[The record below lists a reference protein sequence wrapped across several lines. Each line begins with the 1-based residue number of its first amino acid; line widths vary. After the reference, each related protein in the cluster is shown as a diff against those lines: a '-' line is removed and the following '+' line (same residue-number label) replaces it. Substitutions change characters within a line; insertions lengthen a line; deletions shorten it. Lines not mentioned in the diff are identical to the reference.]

1 MSLIQLKNISL
12 MFGNPPLLNGVDLV
26 VQPKERVCLV
36 GRNGSG
42 KSTLLKVIAGEITA
56 DDGQRIVDNET
67 IIARLEQDPPQTND
81 MSIFD
86 YVAEGLAELGDTIK
100 AYFHQTQIV
109 AEDPTET
116 NLTRLQ
122 TLQEQLEAQ
131 NAWQFEQKIEQTL
144 SQLQLQPETRLA
156 ALSGGWRRKAAL
168 ARTLVR
174 SPDILLL
181 DEPTNHLD
189 IAMIQ
194 WLENSLSSY
203 NGAIIFIS
211 HDRSFI
217 RRMATRIIDLDRGE
231 LTSYPGN
238 YATYLEK
245 KQQDLEVEATQ
256 NAEFDKKLA
265 QEEVWIRQGIKAR
278 RTRNEGRVRALKK
291 LREQRKQRREVQGNA
306 VVSQSAA
313 VRSGKTV
320 FEACDL
326 SYAIDGKI
334 LVKRLNV
341 SILRGD
347 KVALIGPNG
356 CGKTTLIKLLLGQLK
371 PDSGECKPGAN
382 IEVAYF
388 DQHRKG
394 LDLNKSV
401 IDVVGDGKRDL
412 TVNGQPRH
420 VISYLQDYLFSPE
433 RVNAPV
439 KSLSGGEK
447 NRLMLAK
454 LMLKPSNVLVLDE
467 PTNDLDVETLELLET
482 LLLNYEGTVL
492 LVSHDRE
499 FVDNVAD
506 SALFFEGDGI
516 IQEFVGGFTDI
527 EQWYKSKGISVF
539 DVFERKSI
547 KSVNSETNIK
557 ESSPKPA
564 LQNKKPKKLSYK
576 DQRELESLPQEIES
590 LEEKLAELQKDVNQ
604 PEFFKQTNDETSKTL
619 AQLAEVEE
627 ALAAK
632 YARWDELE
640 STLEDQQ

>member
-12 MFGNPPLLNGVDLV
+12 MFGSPPLLNNIDLV
-26 VQPKERVCLV
+26 VQPKERLCLV

-42 KSTLLKVIAGEITA
+42 KSTLLKVIAGEINA
-56 DDGQRIVDNET
+56 DDGQRIIDNDT

-81 MSIFD
+81 ITIFD
-86 YVAEGLAELGDTIK
+86 YVAEGLAELGETIK
-100 AYFHQTQIV
+100 SYFHQTQV
-109 AEDPTET
+109 VTEDPSEV
-116 NLTRLQ
+116 NLIRLQ
-122 TLQEQLEAQ
+122 NLQEQLETQ
-131 NAWQFEQKIEQTL
+131 DAWQFEQKIEQTL
-144 SQLQLQPETRLA
+144 SQLQLQPDTKLTE
-156 ALSGGWRRKAAL
+156 LSGGWRRKAAL

-189 IAMIQ
+189 ISMIE
-194 WLENSLSSY
+194 WLEKSLATY

-217 RRMATRIIDLDRGE
+217 RRMATRIIDLDRGT
-231 LTSYPGN
+231 LNSYPGN
-238 YATYLEK
+238 YAAYLDK
-245 KQQDLEVEATQ
+245 KQQDLEVEAAQ

-291 LREQRKQRREVQGNA
+291 LREQRNQRREVQGNA
-306 VVSQSAA
+306 VVSQSAS

-320 FEACDL
+320 FEAKHL
-326 SYAIDGKI
+326 SYSIEGKS
-334 LVKRLNV
+334 LVEDFNLTL
-341 SILRGD
+341 LRGD
-347 KVALIGPNG
+347 KIALIGPNG
-356 CGKTTLIKLLLGQLK
+356 CGKTTLIKLLLGQIQ
-371 PDSGECKPGAN
+371 PDSGSCKQGAN
-382 IEVAYF
+382 LEIAYF
-388 DQHRKG
+388 DQHRQG
-394 LDLNKSV
+394 LDLEKSV

-420 VISYLQDYLFSPE
+420 VISYLQDYLFTPE

-467 PTNDLDVETLELLET
+467 PTNDLDVETLEMLES

-506 SALFFEGDGI
+506 SALFFAGEGEV
-516 IQEFVGGFTDI
+516 QEFVGGFTDI
-527 EQWYKSKGISVF
+527 EQWYKAKGISVF
-539 DVFERKSI
+539 DVFERKLI
-547 KSVNSETNIK
+547 KSASSETNAI
-557 ESSPKPA
+557 ENSPKPA
-564 LQNKKPKKLSYK
+564 SLNKKPKKLSYK
-576 DQRELESLPQEIES
+576 AQRELESLPLEIES
-590 LEEKLAELQKDVNQ
+590 LEEKLAELQQAVNQ
-604 PEFFKQTNDETSKTL
+604 PEFFKQSSDETSKAL
-619 AQLAEVEE
+619 AQLGEIENT
-627 ALAAK
+627 LAAK